1 MQYVIDIYECEWKKV
16 VIDFDMCKCF
26 CYFVN
31 SDVLDMIIEF
41 VEMCGQI
48 WFVMFGECVGGKFVL
63 IFVVV
68 VVVI

>member
-1 MQYVIDIYECEWKKV
+1 MIDIYECEWKKV

-41 VEMCGQI
+41 VEMCG
-48 WFVMFGECVGGKFVL
+48 
-63 IFVVV
+63 
-68 VVVI
+68 